1 MRIGL
6 DLDGVL
12 VDSIPRWIEVLNR
25 EAGTRYGPD
34 DLPDTYG
41 TPEQAFHSDRNE
53 VEMLILPGPVAGGPE
68 SVRAIHAAGHELVVI
83 TARHPRLRGLTQ
95 AWLEYHGVAVHRL
108 HFLEGASK
116 APTAVAEGVDVMVED
131 APHNALALA
140 EAGVP
145 VLLFDAPYNQAVSHP
160 LIRRAAGW
168 AEVLERI
175 RSGSLPARPSQ
186 RFPA

>member
-12 VDSIPRWIEVLNR
+12 VHSIPRWIAVLNR
-25 EAGTRYGPD
+25 EAGAHYGPD
-34 DLPDTYG
+34 DLPDTHG
-41 TPEQAFHSDRNE
+41 SPEQAYHSDRNE
-53 VEMLILPGPVAGGPE
+53 LEMLILPGPVDGGPQ
-68 SVRAIHAAGHELVVI
+68 AAQALHAGGHELVVV
-83 TARHPRLRGLTQ
+83 TARHPRMRGLTQ
-95 AWLEYHGVAVHRL
+95 AWLDYHGVPIHRL

-116 APTAVAEGVDVMVED
+116 APTALAEGLDCMVED

-145 VLLFDAPYNQAVSHP
+145 VLLFGRPYNRDLSHP
-160 LIRRAAGW
+160 LIHRCDGW
-168 AEVLERI
+168 AVVLEQI
-175 RSGSLPARPSQ
+175 RSGSLPGRPSQ

>member
-12 VDSIPRWIEVLNR
+12 VHSIPRWIAVLNR
-25 EAGTRYGPD
+25 EAGAGYGPD
-34 DLPDTYG
+34 DLPETHSS
-41 TPEQAFHSDRNE
+41 PERSYHSNQNE

-68 SVRAIHAAGHELVVI
+68 AVQSLLGGGHELVVI

-95 AWLEYHGVAVHRL
+95 AWLDYHGVPVHRL

-116 APTAVAEGVDVMVED
+116 APTALAEGLDFMVED

-140 EAGVP
+140 QAGVP
-145 VLLFDAPYNQAVSHP
+145 VLLFGTPYNRAVQHP
-160 LIRRAAGW
+160 LIRRCDGW
-168 AEVLERI
+168 NAVLERI
-175 RSGSLPARPSQ
+175 RAGLRSDQPLR